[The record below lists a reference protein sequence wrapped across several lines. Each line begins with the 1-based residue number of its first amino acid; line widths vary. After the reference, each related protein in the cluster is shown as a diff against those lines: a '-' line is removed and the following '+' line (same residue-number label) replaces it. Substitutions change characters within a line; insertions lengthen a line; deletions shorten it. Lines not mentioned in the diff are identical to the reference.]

1 MKSTESDTAAP
12 IRSFEQIAERLQ
24 EQGDYQ
30 MDKWKVRWHHDR
42 AMVKLRRALEEKP
55 E

>member
-12 IRSFEQIAERLQ
+12 IRSFEMIASRLR
-24 EQGDYQ
+24 EQGD
-30 MDKWKVRWHHDR
+30 VRMNKELARWYHNR
-42 AMVKLRRALEEKP
+42 ALAKLRRALEESP